1 LSGRLPSNIN
11 SKDSTKKNVR
21 LRKRRVTIELVKEKW
36 SRQGKGTQERER
48 TTAET
53 RKEETLTRLL
63 RSFDT
68 VVDLNTRN

>member
-1 LSGRLPSNIN
+1 
-11 SKDSTKKNVR
+11 